1 MDYPL
6 IRKMKDQIIELKATK
21 KIKLNDLEKEKA
33 RLSELQIEQD
43 HCLQA
48 RALVQKVAE
57 ETQQKIEYHISNL
70 VSMALASVFPDPY
83 EFRVRFIQR
92 RNRTE
97 CDLLFVK
104 NGEECDPLT
113 AAGGGAVDVAGF
125 ALRIAVW
132 SLKKTRNVFILDEPF
147 RFLSVDLQAKCS
159 AMIKEISEKLKIQII
174 LISHLPNIIES
185 ADRIFKI
192 ENVKGESKVSIVQ

>member
-1 MDYPL
+1 
-6 IRKMKDQIIELKATK
+6 MKETVVDLRATK
-21 KIKLNDLEKEKA
+21 RTKEADLLKEQSKLV
-33 RLSELQIEQD
+33 SFQQEQD

-83 EFRVRFIQR
+83 EFLVRFVQR

-113 AAGGGAVDVAGF
+113 AAGGGAIDVAGF
-125 ALRIAVW
+125 ALRVAVW

-174 LISHLPNIIES
+174 MVSHLTTLTSN
-185 ADRIFKI
+185 ADKVFHI
-192 ENVKGESKVSIVQ
+192 ENRKGESFVSII